1 MDVEL
6 VAVAEPDKPVLAN
19 LLQLYQYDFSEI
31 RELDLTPHGTF
42 TYRYLDSYFTESG
55 REAYFITVDRT
66 LAGFALLRSDV
77 DDDGSWNVAEF
88 FVVRRHRRRGVA
100 RLAARSLFARH
111 PGEWTLSFDRNNP
124 PAAALWRSVV
134 AEVATGGT
142 TETERPPPIAGTR
155 LRFTVQSETGGDLGT
170 RTTGPT
176 RPATPIRS
184 QNTAGGAGSRH
195 AFPP

>member
-6 VAVAEPDKPVLAN
+6 AAVAEADKPVLAN

-42 TYRYLDSYFTESG
+42 TYRYLDAYFTEPG
-55 REAYFITVDRT
+55 REAYFVTVDGT

-77 DDDGSWNVAEF
+77 DDDGSWNIAEF
-88 FVVRRHRRRGVA
+88 FVVRRHRHRGVA
-100 RLAARSLFARH
+100 RRTARLLFAHH
-111 PGEWTLSFDRNNP
+111 PGEWTLSFDRNNA

-134 AEVATGGT
+134 TEAATSGI

-155 LRFTVQSETGGDLGT
+155 LRFTV
-170 RTTGPT
+170 
-176 RPATPIRS
+176 
-184 QNTAGGAGSRH
+184 
-195 AFPP
+195 